1 MLRLAA
7 QSWVDGFPNLRF
19 FRYAIV
25 PLVVS
30 LRGKSDDAKVT
41 LFTSLILFFTGL
53 LKPGSQNAR
62 TPPLDE
68 KRRFW
73 TRGRPQTYIWMSRE
87 LGTQMQDVNDFLMK
101 DCPSPVEDFLHES
114 DCPLVFVVEVTER
127 WSLRG
132 NLYELSIPVAQELRD
147 NAVKVHPLY
156 HYENGNVLTQE
167 NKDELS
173 WYEQG
178 QLGNLMRIEY
188 IPDDPFEMKSA
199 KTGLRQRCMNM
210 KEGSFEDYLEKLE
223 QRYKKLHK
231 EWSIKEEN
239 VLEL

>member
-1 MLRLAA
+1 MKFMNLNLLDAMQKIVNRNNLAYKDDLRY
-7 QSWVDGFPNLRF
+7 DREMME
-19 FRYAIV
+19 R
-25 PLVVS
+25 
-30 LRGKSDDAKVT
+30 DAV
-41 LFTSLILFFTGL
+41 
-53 LKPGSQNAR
+53 
-62 TPPLDE
+62 E
-68 KRRFW
+68 
-73 TRGRPQTYIWMSRE
+73 GRPQTYIWMSRE

-101 DCPSPVEDFLHES
+101 DCPSPVEHFLHES

-132 NLYELSIPVAQELRD
+132 NLYELSIPVAQKLRD
-147 NAVKVHPLY
+147 NAVKAHPLY
-156 HYENGNVLTQE
+156 YYENGNVLTQE

-178 QLGNLMRIEY
+178 QLGNLLKIEY
-188 IPDDPFEMKSA
+188 LPDDLFEMKSA